1 MKVYF
6 IFDVKKEFI
15 NLYKGNERVL
25 YHILRQIYYL
35 EKEEVEYGY
44 NLFNQLINKIPK
56 QDLDRKIFIKYH
68 QDIPYSKRGDTH
80 YINNLYKDEVSR
92 LTIKNSYI
100 KLELEQ
106 KTSTFLNIL
115 PDFSNNYFIC
125 DFKNIDYFFLEDKE
139 SLQYHRNYTYLL

>member
-6 IFDVKKEFI
+6 IFDVKREFI

-80 YINNLYKDEVSR
+80 YINNLYK
-92 LTIKNSYI
+92 Y
-100 KLELEQ
+100 
-106 KTSTFLNIL
+106 
-115 PDFSNNYFIC
+115 
-125 DFKNIDYFFLEDKE
+125 
-139 SLQYHRNYTYLL
+139 